1 VSSSSRAPGRRF
13 VAIACFRLRVEIAR
27 ARELERAGRAG
38 MGPLA
43 VVIARTGGS
52 IEGETSLLGN
62 TRIDEVSPEAWALGV
77 RPGSTIAAARARTA
91 DLDVRVVHAHA
102 VDATL
107 ARLAEMGLGF
117 GATVAFEAGAGGH
130 DTVWIDIT
138 GCAHLLASEL
148 DPTGEATVAR
158 AVQQRV
164 SALGHVARVAVA
176 DGPRVAAA
184 IARHGQATSRA
195 PIVVPPG
202 AKASEAAMA
211 KLPLRALPLGDAS
224 RNWLD
229 KLGAKTVADV
239 ARLPR
244 EALGTRLGE
253 EAAKVLPL
261 VLGLDASPLTP
272 YLAPE
277 APEERVEIEYG
288 IEETTQ
294 LLFVAKSIC
303 DRMGARLAGRCLAA
317 TRLELVLELD
327 RAMTS
332 EGQDTRPVLALTLAA
347 PLYQAADLLAVLR
360 ARIESYAIAA
370 PVRAVVLRCADLVAR
385 ACTPLDLLAPEPRA
399 DRVLPRLA
407 AELAADLGT
416 ERVGI
421 LELVSSWVPE
431 NRTRLVPYRASPAS
445 PASPASASATKRR
458 SRDAAPNLVSRTC
471 EPTRVFATPLP
482 HHLVPREKDGAKDGA
497 KDGVPV
503 QKSRRRIARLEAV
516 EWWRRGREGDRAA
529 AQEPAAQEPA
539 VKEIV
544 ASWLEDIGAVA
555 WIEIDRA
562 TNVARLRGWI
572 D

>member
-1 VSSSSRAPGRRF
+1 VSTRRF

-27 ARELERAGRAG
+27 ASELEAARTR
-38 MGPLA
+38 PLA
-43 VVIARTGGS
+43 VVIARAGGP
-52 IEGETSLLGN
+52 IKDETSLLGN

-77 RPGSTIAAARARTA
+77 RAGTTIAAARARTA

-138 GCAHLLASEL
+138 GCAHLLASEQ
-148 DPTGEATVAR
+148 DPTGEVTLAH
-158 AVQQRV
+158 AVHQRV
-164 SALGHVARVAVA
+164 SALGHVARVAIA

-184 IARHGQATSRA
+184 MARHFRGA
-195 PIVVPPG
+195 PASLAPLVVPPG
-202 AKASEAAMA
+202 SSEAAMA
-211 KLPLRALPLGDAS
+211 KLPLRALPLGEAS

-229 KLGAKTVADV
+229 KLGAKTIADV

-253 EAAKVLPL
+253 EAVKVLPL

-272 YLAPE
+272 YVPPE

-303 DRMGARLAGRCLAA
+303 DRMGARLAGRCMAA

-327 RAMTS
+327 RAMTM
-332 EGQDTRPVLALTLAA
+332 EGQDTRAALALTLAA
-347 PLYQAADLLAVLR
+347 PLYQATDLLAVLR
-360 ARIESYAIAA
+360 ARIESYEIAA
-370 PVRAVVLRCADLVAR
+370 PIRAVVLRCADLVAR
-385 ACTPLDLLAPEPRA
+385 VGTPLDLLLPEPRA
-399 DRVLPRLA
+399 ARVLPRLA

-416 ERVGI
+416 DRVGI

-431 NRTRLVPYRASPAS
+431 DRTQLVPYADAM
-445 PASPASASATKRR
+445 KRR
-458 SRDAAPNLVSRTC
+458 PAPSLAPHLVSRTC
-471 EPTRVFATPLP
+471 EPTRILPTPLA
-482 HHLVPREKDGAKDGA
+482 HHLVAHAKDGS
-497 KDGVPV
+497 PI

-516 EWWRRGREGDRAA
+516 EWWRHASPA
-529 AQEPAAQEPA
+529 IQE
-539 VKEIV
+539 VV
-544 ASWLEDIGAVA
+544 ATWLDDLGAVA
-555 WIEIDRA
+555 WLEIDRA
-562 TNVARLRGWI
+562 TQAARLRGWI